1 MVSGPGLIHALG
13 GMANAN
19 MNCWYSF
26 IQHLELLGRVSA
38 PVGSDFLSLFAFRP
52 VIVIGGSSDQNQET
66 AGAFQEFPQVRD
78 IHMWISDPFDA
89 Q

>member
-19 MNCWYSF
+19 MNCWYGV
-26 IQHLELLGRVSA
+26 IQHFKLLGSGVSA
-38 PVGSDFLSLFAFRP
+38 PVGSSILNLFAFRP

-66 AGAFQEFPQVRD
+66 AGAFQEFPQVID
-78 IHMWISDPFDA
+78 IFMWISDLFDA
-89 Q
+89 